1 MLQQTDYC
9 NIYRWDALHCNWREL
24 GCEVAIEGKCV
35 ATNVRGGVAMDGQG
49 SVATNAWQ
57 EGVATNSRIREVLQ
71 RMGGRCCNEWERQD
85 GKDATGHCNISQ
97 WMDYRE

>member
-24 GCEVAIEGKCV
+24 GCVAIGDECV

-49 SVATNAWQ
+49 SIATNGQ
-57 EGVATNSRIREVLQ
+57 QRGVATDGGEVLQ
-71 RMGGRCCNEWERQD
+71 
-85 GKDATGHCNISQ
+85 
-97 WMDYRE
+97 